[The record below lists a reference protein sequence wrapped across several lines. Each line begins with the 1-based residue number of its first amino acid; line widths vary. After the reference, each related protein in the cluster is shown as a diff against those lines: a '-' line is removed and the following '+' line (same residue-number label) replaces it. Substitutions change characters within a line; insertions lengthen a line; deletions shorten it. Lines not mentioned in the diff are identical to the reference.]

1 MIRTSLCCKRTF
13 VGSLPYGSDLY
24 NGLTT
29 IAIEENIR
37 IGRISA
43 LGATTF
49 ATVAFY
55 SQSEKKYLTLTF
67 TEPMEI
73 LSCFGNISIR
83 DEKPFVHAH
92 IVLSD
97 IEGKTFS
104 GHLIPGT
111 KLFACEVFIDELVR
125 DDSLGYENEFA
136 RTLDEQTGLYLWNN
150 KSLI

>member
-1 MIRTSLCCKRTF
+1 MFRTSFRYKRTL
-13 VGSLPYGSDLY
+13 VGSLPHGSDLY
-24 NGLTT
+24 SGLTF
-29 IAIEENIR
+29 IAEDENIR

-67 TEPMEI
+67 SEPMEI

-83 DEKPFVHAH
+83 NQKPFVHAH

-104 GHLIPGT
+104 GHLLPGT
-111 KLFACEVFIDELVR
+111 TLFACEVFIDEFVCENSIRNEDELVR
-125 DDSLGYENEFA
+125 TFDVH
-136 RTLDEQTGLYLWNN
+136 TGLYLWNN
-150 KSLI
+150 TSLI